1 MSFKRITRLYREE
14 SSKKALTPLEPD
26 FFEKFS
32 SYLEDLETSAK
43 KMAANEKPEAAAS
56 LLDEHKKASKKRD
69 QVFRLRLRKIANLAA
84 SKIGGASVDLEPLT
98 KHEQA
103 MFEGL
108 VNMLADAKA
117 QIYSAQKVQSPAK
130 REEVTA
136 PKSSEHMVLRIL
148 EDVPSFAGVAGNY
161 KLKKEDIAS
170 LPRKVAEI
178 LVKKG
183 KAQEIQVQ

>member
-1 MSFKRITRLYREE
+1 
-14 SSKKALTPLEPD
+14 
-26 FFEKFS
+26 
-32 SYLEDLETSAK
+32 
-43 KMAANEKPEAAAS
+43 
-56 LLDEHKKASKKRD
+56 
-69 QVFRLRLRKIANLAA
+69 
-84 SKIGGASVDLEPLT
+84 
-98 KHEQA
+98 

-108 VNMLADAKA
+108 VNMLAEAKA
-117 QIYSAQKVQSPAK
+117 QIYGAQKAEPPV
-130 REEVTA
+130 RMEEVTA
-136 PKSSEHMVLRIL
+136 PKSSENMVLRIL